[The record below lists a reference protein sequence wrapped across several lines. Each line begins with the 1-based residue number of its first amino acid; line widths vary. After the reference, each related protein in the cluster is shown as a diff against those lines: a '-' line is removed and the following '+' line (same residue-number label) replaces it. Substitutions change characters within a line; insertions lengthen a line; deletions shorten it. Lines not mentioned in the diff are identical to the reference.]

1 MSGAMGMPPPG
12 GQMPQPGMPP
22 GMGQQQGALIPP
34 QILAALMAQHGGQQ
48 QPGMPPGQPPP
59 QAGGMPQPPQQQQ
72 PPPFPGVGA
81 AAAQNPNLAMFGRAG
96 QMGQGGPLQR
106 PGGQQPRLTPAEM
119 ARLGRMG
126 DQVVGHLTPGEI
138 QVPPELQSPKVLAVL
153 DKAFDKA
160 GVSQQQFTAGSPQ
173 SSVNPNT
180 GAPEYSLWSALLPI
194 GGAIAG
200 SFIPGLGTAAGAA
213 LGGAAGGLAGG
224 AIDHTGPLG
233 MLGGALGGAAG
244 GYFGGG
250 GTMSGLGLGNL
261 FGSAAEAGVEGAASA
276 PASFTEGI
284 ANGTAGGING
294 GADLIGANGLPTLPP
309 VPPVGG
315 APPVP
320 GTNWQQLL
328 KAGMGAGMGAGMLG
342 GLAGTQPS
350 TQAALPPGFTA
361 PMHPIDKNGVGR
373 LLGNNQSAQPNFTSY
388 DPIAA
393 VSGSPFRFFPIQQ
406 T

>member
-1 MSGAMGMPPPG
+1 MSGAMGMPPQG
-12 GQMPQPGMPP
+12 GQMP
-22 GMGQQQGALIPP
+22 GMGQQQGLPQIPP
-34 QILAALMAQHGGQQ
+34 QILAMLMAQHGGQGQ
-48 QPGMPPGQPPP
+48 QGMPSGQPPP
-59 QAGGMPQPPQQQQ
+59 QAMGTPQPPQPPPPQ
-72 PPPFPGVGA
+72 PPPSFPGVGA
-81 AAAQNPNLAMFGRAG
+81 MAAQNPNLAMFGKAG

-119 ARLGRMG
+119 ARLGRLG

-194 GGAIAG
+194 
-200 SFIPGLGTAAGAA
+200 AGAVA
-213 LGGAAGGLAGG
+213 GGFIGGPGGAAGGAAIGGALGGAAGG
-224 AIDHTGPLG
+224 AIDHTGALG
-233 MLGGALGGAAG
+233 ILGGAAGGAAG

-250 GTMSGLGLGNL
+250 GSLGGL
-261 FGSAAEAGVEGAASA
+261 FGSGAADAAAAVPTEGIASA
-276 PASFTEGI
+276 PTSFTEGGI
-284 ANGTAGGING
+284 AAGTSGGFNG

-315 APPVP
+315 APPAGV
-320 GTNWQQLL
+320 NWQQLL
-328 KAGMGAGMGAGMLG
+328 KGGMGAGMGAGLLG

-350 TQAALPPGFTA
+350 AQAALPPGFNT

-373 LLGNNQSAQPNFTSY
+373 LLGNNQSSQPNFTNY

-393 VSGSPFRFFPIQQ
+393 VSGNPFRFFPIQQ
-406 T
+406 A